1 MNTRTSRYKLF
12 EYVIVQT
19 DPETE
24 RSTRIQFCL
33 TYVPQA
39 IACISFFVKFDLMCS
54 HKCQTDVEINVY
66 HRFICSFVSFRSL
79 RVYPRGA
86 GVYHISVI

>member
-39 IACISFFVKFDLMCS
+39 IAYISFFVILISCAVTNAKLML
-54 HKCQTDVEINVY
+54 K
-66 HRFICSFVSFRSL
+66 
-79 RVYPRGA
+79 
-86 GVYHISVI
+86 